1 MNDETILNDYL
12 FICFYIGNDFIIPSP
27 SINIRYNGLE
37 ILLETYIHLQDKYH
51 GKFYLI
57 NDKKK
62 INMKHFISFIT
73 KLSEKERDNIHHI
86 LKIRNNQSNKYQK
99 QYPKKDVKIIE
110 EFIDMKIDPSD
121 DSLKNYKNHSPIII
135 RKDEEKIFKTS
146 ENYYLYHFYDTFTN
160 NPSFKE
166 ILKKNIHDLCIEYLK
181 SILWT
186 TEYYLNEC
194 IDWKWYYPYHFA
206 PLFNDLYT
214 IANQLSDNDLFMECE
229 KKAYTPEEQ
238 LKIVLPLQ
246 GDTYFYPER
255 SKLYTIFKRY
265 FWECHLILPH

>member
-1 MNDETILNDYL
+1 M
-12 FICFYIGNDFIIPSP
+12 
-27 SINIRYNGLE
+27 
-37 ILLETYIHLQDKYH
+37 IHLQ
-51 GKFYLI
+51 
-57 NDKKK
+57 
-62 INMKHFISFIT
+62 
-73 KLSEKERDNIHHI
+73 
-86 LKIRNNQSNKYQK
+86 
-99 QYPKKDVKIIE
+99 
-110 EFIDMKIDPSD
+110 
-121 DSLKNYKNHSPIII
+121 II
-135 RKDEEKIFKTS
+135 RA
-146 ENYYLYHFYDTFTN
+146 
-160 NPSFKE
+160 
-166 ILKKNIHDLCIEYLK
+166 LKKYLK